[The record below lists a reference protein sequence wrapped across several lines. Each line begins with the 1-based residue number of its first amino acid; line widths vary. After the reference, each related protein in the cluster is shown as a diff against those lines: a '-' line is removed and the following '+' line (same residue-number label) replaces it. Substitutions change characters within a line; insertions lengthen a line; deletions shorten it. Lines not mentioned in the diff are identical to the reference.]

1 MMDIRLKRVEN
12 MLFNQ
17 VKDTCKE
24 KKARLV
30 IPGVY
35 VQYVKR
41 IIKPDVAPGEFKC
54 RTCYTMWS
62 SYMENHILCTD
73 TTERYG
79 LHNFDFAKRII

>member
-1 MMDIRLKRVEN
+1 MDCVTKKKTIVVILDAYIRMM
-12 MLFNQ
+12 
-17 VKDTCKE
+17 T
-24 KKARLV
+24 
-30 IPGVY
+30 
-35 VQYVKR
+35 R

-79 LHNFDFAKRII
+79 LHNFDFTNPIL

>member
-1 MMDIRLKRVEN
+1 MSSDKAEKLLNSIVSRVDN
-12 MLFNQ
+12 ITR
-17 VKDTCKE
+17 V
-24 KKARLV
+24 V

-35 VQYVKR
+35 NRMMTR

-62 SYMENHILCTD
+62 SYIENHILCTD

-79 LHNFDFAKRII
+79 LHNFDFTNRII

>member
-1 MMDIRLKRVEN
+1 MSSDKAEKLLNSIVSRVDN
-12 MLFNQ
+12 ITR
-17 VKDTCKE
+17 V
-24 KKARLV
+24 V

-35 VQYVKR
+35 NRMMTR

-79 LHNFDFAKRII
+79 LHNFDFRNPII

>member
-1 MMDIRLKRVEN
+1 MNITSNSLNGEGVCKKKKTRVVILGAYIRMM
-12 MLFNQ
+12 
-17 VKDTCKE
+17 T
-24 KKARLV
+24 
-30 IPGVY
+30 
-35 VQYVKR
+35 R

-79 LHNFDFAKRII
+79 LHNFDFRNPII